1 MSLVGPDIYRKLIK
15 GYTEKQ
21 WGRECTELP
30 ASIIRRLPVRMTFDN
45 NYFNDAYQGIP
56 VEGYTKLVERMLEG
70 IEVELGI
77 DYLKDREVLNASAER
92 VLFTGPIDAFFDYEL
107 GHLEYRSLRFEDE
120 LKATDN
126 YQGVAVMNFTDRE
139 TPYTRIIEHKHFVHG
154 TQPET
159 IITREYPMTWTPGA
173 EPYYPVN
180 DARNSA
186 LYQKYQ
192 EKAAEQ
198 AKVLFGGRMGQY
210 RYYDMDKAIES
221 ALSLAQSV
229 L

>member
-1 MSLVGPDIYRKLIK
+1 M
-15 GYTEKQ
+15 Q
-21 WGRECTELP
+21 
-30 ASIIRRLPVRMTFDN
+30 
-45 NYFNDAYQGIP
+45 
-56 VEGYTKLVERMLEG
+56 
-70 IEVELGI
+70 
-77 DYLKDREVLNASAER
+77 
-92 VLFTGPIDAFFDYEL
+92 
-107 GHLEYRSLRFEDE
+107 
-120 LKATDN
+120 ATDN

-192 EKAAEQ
+192 EKPQ
-198 AKVLFGGRMGQY
+198 SSPRCF
-210 RYYDMDKAIES
+210 S
-221 ALSLAQSV
+221 ADAWDSTATTIWIRRLSQL
-229 L
+229 